1 MNAEKKIRKAEKK
14 TWVIKRRIC
23 GCKVKQHDFHSVGL
37 TFFSSTAA
45 AGKEEGVTDSVSDMA
60 KL

>member
-14 TWVIKRRIC
+14 TWVIKSRIC

-45 AGKEEGVTDSVSDMA
+45 AEVGVTESVSDMVN
-60 KL
+60 

>member
-1 MNAEKKIRKAEKK
+1 MNDEKKIRKAEKK
-14 TWVIKRRIC
+14 TWVIKSRIC

-45 AGKEEGVTDSVSDMA
+45 AVAGVTESVSDMV

>member
-14 TWVIKRRIC
+14 TWVIKTRIC

-45 AGKEEGVTDSVSDMA
+45 GKEAGVTDSVSDMA